1 MLLLTHFYG
10 SFMDVLNSVD
20 SVTDPTCSVWILF
33 WEYNSVLSSLFHIL
47 SLYPWQ
53 DFCLILWYL
62 SFHKNIWQGIL
73 LKVLKIS
80 MYFQHQLFLFYY
92 LFFFLSLL
100 FFCTLSLHHCDSLV
114 ACHPG
119 LVFQQIFVNF
129 VLLWQDFFNFL
140 QSHIQAESCFLRF
153 LAQHGSVCISFCYMI
168 IIFLSYI
175 FLSLWRNGRGKF

>member
-1 MLLLTHFYG
+1 METFLPLICQLYLNKLYIISKLMLLLTHFYG

-80 MYFQHQLFLFYY
+80 MYFQHQLFLFYC

-119 LVFQQIFVNF
+119 LVFQQIFANF
-129 VLLWQDFFNFL
+129 VLFWQDFSTFFSLISRLN
-140 QSHIQAESCFLRF
+140 
-153 LAQHGSVCISFCYMI
+153 LAFWD
-168 IIFLSYI
+168 F
-175 FLSLWRNGRGKF
+175 

>member
-1 MLLLTHFYG
+1 METFLPLICQLYLNKLYIISKLMLLLTHFYS

-129 VLLWQDFFNFL
+129 VLLWQDFLTFFSLISRLN
-140 QSHIQAESCFLRF
+140 
-153 LAQHGSVCISFCYMI
+153 LAFWD
-168 IIFLSYI
+168 F
-175 FLSLWRNGRGKF
+175 